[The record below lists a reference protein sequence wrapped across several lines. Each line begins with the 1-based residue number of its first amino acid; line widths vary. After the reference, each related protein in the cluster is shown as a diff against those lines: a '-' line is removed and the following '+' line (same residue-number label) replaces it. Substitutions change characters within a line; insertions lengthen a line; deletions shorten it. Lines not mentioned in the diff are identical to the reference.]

1 MYEGFDGVTFNQGII
16 FISFI
21 VLLLFGTFI
30 STTAEENDDAES
42 QLAVAAD
49 A

>member
-16 FISFI
+16 FILFI

-30 STTAEENDDAES
+30 STTAEEDDEEA